1 METAAPTPSPIDLV
15 KDLSPEA
22 KAALILE
29 GRTLLVKY
37 YAQRVR
43 TGKKE
48 LQKYIL
54 DWGFHLFPEKF
65 FLPFCHELHD
75 YFCEERDHPFTA
87 DEAPRGHAKTTIK
100 CFLIPIYQA
109 LEEPWKY
116 KHYLNIQATED
127 KALAIN
133 ASIML
138 EIEENDLLRAIYG
151 NQVTKQKWTTGQFVL
166 ANGTIFT
173 AVGAGQ
179 SLRGIH
185 YRQIRPDYILVD
197 DLYDQDDINNH
208 ESTLKKNEWFWGS
221 LYPARAKGKRNC
233 VKLQG
238 TAINE
243 EDLLHKAK
251 TSKQIKCRTFK
262 AVTDW
267 NLQTVL
273 WKEHNTFESLMFEM
287 EDACMGS
294 LIFAREYQNERR
306 DDKSAIIK
314 RSWLENW
321 EIDPATLKFG
331 DVDGAIPI
339 LTIRLNC
346 DPSIGAKEE
355 NDPTALAL
363 IYVVMFPG
371 ELKPTFIIMKL
382 LQDHMSLDI
391 RTKKIVSICAEQAP
405 GFTVNET
412 RVEAISGFQ
421 DFISHLRKNTDLRI
435 NDITHVKDKIS
446 NRECKSGFFENGHVR
461 ISTSIPRATRE
472 AALYQLTTNHPKNDD
487 LADAILLG
495 IDDSVV
501 NLDWI

>member
-1 METAAPTPSPIDLV
+1 MAPTLNKSPLDLLTG
-15 KDLSPEA
+15 LSEEA
-22 KAALILE
+22 RAALLLE
-29 GRTLLVKY
+29 ARSVLVRH
-37 YAQRVR
+37 YAALVR

-48 LQKYIL
+48 NQHYIL
-54 DWGFHLFPEKF
+54 DWGAILFPEKF

-75 YFCEERDHPFTA
+75 YFCEERDHPFTC
-87 DEAPRGHAKTTIK
+87 DEAPRGHAKTTVK
-100 CFLIPIYQA
+100 CFLIPIFQA

-116 KHYLNIQATED
+116 RHYLNIQATED

-133 ASIML
+133 SSIML
-138 EIEENDLLRAIYG
+138 EIEENRLLKAVYG
-151 NQVTKQKWTTGQFVL
+151 NQTTKQKWTTGQFVL

-221 LYPARAKGKRNC
+221 LYPARAKGKRNAI
-233 VKLQG
+233 KLQG

-243 EDLLHKAK
+243 EDLLNKAK
-251 TSKQIKCRTFK
+251 TSTQIKHRTFK
-262 AVTDW
+262 AITDW
-267 NLQTVL
+267 NLKTVL

-306 DDKSAIIK
+306 DDKTAIIK
-314 RSWLENW
+314 RAWLEDW
-321 EIDPATLKFG
+321 EFDPERTMFG
-331 DVDGAIPI
+331 GEKGLPMYGV
-339 LTIRLNC
+339 RLCC
-346 DPSIGAKEE
+346 DPSIGLKEE

-363 IYVVMFPG
+363 IYLSRLPG
-371 ELKPTFIIMKL
+371 EAAYTFFIMKV

-391 RTKKIVSICAEQAP
+391 RTKKMVSISQEQAP
-405 GFTVNET
+405 GFALNEA

-421 DFISHLRKNTDLRI
+421 DFIAHLKKNTNLPIRE
-435 NDITHVKDKIS
+435 ITHVKDKIS
-446 NRECKSGFFENGHVR
+446 NLESKSGFFENRHVR
-461 ISTSIPRATRE
+461 ISTAIPRATRDT
-472 AALYQLTTNHPKNDD
+472 LIYQLTTNHPKNDD
-487 LADAILLG
+487 LRDAVLLG
-495 IDDSVV
+495 IDDFGI